1 MAQLLVRDLDD
12 NLVARLKQRAARNN
26 RSVEAEHR
34 ALLEQA
40 LGPDIEELKARLL
53 ALQEETRGRFT
64 DSAADL
70 IRLDRD
76 SR

>member
-1 MAQLLVRDLDD
+1 MAQLLVRGLDD
-12 NLVARLKQRAARNN
+12 ALVAKLKARAARNN

-40 LGPDIEELKARLL
+40 LASDARALMAKVR
-53 ALQEETRGRFT
+53 ALQEETRGRFAE
-64 DSAADL
+64 DSADL

-76 SR
+76 TR